1 MFWLRLKLQYYRLRR
16 LEVVRLIIRQIKRN
30 FGLFLTL
37 VGYIFYFGF
46 LRRKYFMT
54 KEGQILHK
62 LQKSAD
68 SWFRNM
74 LKWQMHTN
82 LFSNK
87 IMDDITARSL
97 LWLVH
102 QEHVKKL
109 MTDLFLM
116 IYKNRD
122 VEVII

>member
-1 MFWLRLKLQYYRLRR
+1 
-16 LEVVRLIIRQIKRN
+16 
-30 FGLFLTL
+30 
-37 VGYIFYFGF
+37 
-46 LRRKYFMT
+46 
-54 KEGQILHK
+54 
-62 LQKSAD
+62 
-68 SWFRNM
+68 
-74 LKWQMHTN
+74 MHTN

-97 LWLVH
+97 VWLVH

-122 VEVII
+122 VEVIIQNFLRDVISDYLKSNHCLRAFCHIVAVNTLQNKDTVLPGLYQVLTHFLKTEELHLSTQLG